1 MDNKTFIDELSS
13 RCELDRETVVSLTEL
28 LCDALV
34 ETIVEN
40 DSVTIASFGSFDPR
54 LKAER
59 VVVHPSTGRK
69 MLVPPK
75 LTITFKPS
83 ALLKQKVK

>member
-1 MDNKTFIDELSS
+1 MDNKTFIERLAE
-13 RCELDRETVVSLTEL
+13 RCDLDRDTVVNLTETF
-28 LCDALV
+28 CDV
-34 ETIVEN
+34 MVDTMVDN
-40 DSVTIASFGSFDPR
+40 DSVTVASFGSFDPR
-54 LKAER
+54 LKTER
-59 VVVHPSTGRK
+59 VVVHPSTGRR